1 MTAIIIDYFCKF
13 NKTRNFSTRMSEL
26 YVSFHYRQTTDK
38 LPTNY
43 RQTTDKLPTQLT
55 TSLPKTLVT
64 QLVTITIS
72 V

>member
-13 NKTRNFSTRMSEL
+13 NKTRIFSTRMSEL
-26 YVSFHYRQTTDK
+26 YVSFH
-38 LPTNY
+38 Y